1 MSKQLKRKGYVSF
14 RLGIKMSKNRTISTN
29 KILLKNTFIKLPKL
43 FYTKQLPDNIPSPH
57 IWILNNKLAND
68 LGMDLSFL
76 QSKEGA
82 EFLSGNQVLENTN
95 PIAQAYAGHQF
106 GYFTMLGDGRAILLG
121 EYQAKDGE
129 KYDIQLKGSGRTPY
143 SRGGDGKAAL
153 GPMLREYIISEGMH
167 GLGIPTTRSLA
178 VSVTGETVIRE
189 ELLEGAVLTRIAKSH
204 IRVGTF
210 EYASKFLGKESVKAL
225 ADYTIKRHYPTIEGS
240 NENTSY
246 HAYHSLLQQVIK
258 KQAYLI
264 AKWQLVG
271 FIHGV
276 MNTDNM
282 AISGETID
290 YGPCA
295 FMDRYKPD
303 TVFSSIDTKKRYAY
317 QNQPTIAMWNLAR
330 FSETLLPLLAPNP
343 SKAIE
348 IAEKEIMKFGQLYQK
363 YWLDG
368 MGKKLGIFSI
378 EKENIDLIK
387 QLLNLM
393 QKYKADYTDTF
404 FQLSRGTAEQLE
416 IYPAQGF
423 QQWLCLWN
431 NRLSSQNQPKEK
443 VQKIMQQHNPTII
456 PRNYL
461 VEEALEAAVKNQD
474 NRIMKKLVDALQN
487 PYDYENILPQYTKI
501 PKDNSCS
508 YKTYCGT

>member
-1 MSKQLKRKGYVSF
+1 M
-14 RLGIKMSKNRTISTN
+14 KMSENRTINTN

-57 IWILNNKLAND
+57 IWILNDRLADD

-143 SRGGDGKAAL
+143 SRCGDGKAAL

-225 ADYTIKRHYPTIEGS
+225 ADYTIKRHFPTIEESRESG
-240 NENTSY
+240 SY
-246 HAYHSLLQQVIK
+246 HPYHSLLQQVIK
-258 KQAYLI
+258 KQAMLI

-282 AISGETID
+282 AVSGETID

-330 FSETLLPLLAPNP
+330 FSETLLPLLDPDP

-348 IAEKEIMKFGQLYQK
+348 FAEKEVIKFAQLYQK

-368 MGKKLGIFSI
+368 MGKNWESFL
-378 EKENIDLIK
+378 LIK
-387 QLLNLM
+387 RISI
-393 QKYKADYTDTF
+393 
-404 FQLSRGTAEQLE
+404 LS
-416 IYPAQGF
+416 
-423 QQWLCLWN
+423 N
-431 NRLSSQNQPKEK
+431 N
-443 VQKIMQQHNPTII
+443 
-456 PRNYL
+456 Y
-461 VEEALEAAVKNQD
+461 
-474 NRIMKKLVDALQN
+474 
-487 PYDYENILPQYTKI
+487 
-501 PKDNSCS
+501 
-508 YKTYCGT
+508 

>member
-1 MSKQLKRKGYVSF
+1 MNES
-14 RLGIKMSKNRTISTN
+14 RTINTN
-29 KILLKNTFIKLPKL
+29 KILLKNTFIKLPNL
-43 FYTKQLPDNIPSPH
+43 FYTKQLPDSIPSPH
-57 IWILNNKLAND
+57 IWILNDKLARD
-68 LGMDLSFL
+68 LELNLAFL

-129 KYDIQLKGSGRTPY
+129 RYDIQLKGSGRTPY

-178 VSVTGETVIRE
+178 VSITGETVIRE
-189 ELLEGAVLTRIAKSH
+189 EMLEGAVLTRIAKSH

-210 EYASKFLGKESVKAL
+210 EYASKFLGNESVKAL
-225 ADYTIKRHYPTIEGS
+225 ADYTIKRHFPMIEDSKEDASS
-240 NENTSY
+240 NVY
-246 HAYHSLLQQVIK
+246 HYLLQQVIK

-264 AKWQLVG
+264 AKWQLAG

-282 AISGETID
+282 AVSGETID

-330 FSETLLPLLAPNP
+330 FSETLLPLLEPNP
-343 SKAIE
+343 SKAVQ
-348 IAEKEIMKFGQLYQK
+348 IAEKEIMKFAQLYQK

-368 MGKKLGIFSI
+368 MGKKLGIFSVK
-378 EKENIDLIK
+378 KEDINLIK
-387 QLLNLM
+387 QLLDLM

-404 FQLSRGTAEQLE
+404 FQLSRGTVEQLE
-416 IYPAQGF
+416 MYPTQGF
-423 QQWLCLWN
+423 QQWLSLWK
-431 NRLSSQNQPKEK
+431 NRLSFQNQPEEEA
-443 VQKIMQQHNPTII
+443 QKIMQQNNPTII

-474 NRIMKKLVDALQN
+474 KSIMKKFVDALQN
-487 PYDYENILPQYTKI
+487 PYDYDNIPIPYTKV
-501 PKDNSCS
+501 PKENSCS